1 MFGGMSCMLLGRAE
15 LLFEWHPS
23 VISLPLPPTVCYFQ
37 HLTTH
42 KLLVLILKK
51 SISTDTINACYDML
65 DPHLFDLY
73 LSRDQLSVLRSSGA
87 SCFHRSDCYNY

>member
-51 SISTDTINACYDML
+51 IN
-65 DPHLFDLY
+65 
-73 LSRDQLSVLRSSGA
+73 
-87 SCFHRSDCYNY
+87 